1 MTQKTVVGVIGPNH
15 ENCNNDIYNFGMKL
29 GEMLTDL
36 DVMIVCGGR
45 KGIMEAVCQGAKL
58 SENYNNHTTIGII
71 PSGDKSEAN
80 QFCDIV
86 IPTGIGLARNSIIV
100 NTADILVAV
109 AGGSGTLSEIAFAW
123 QMNKKVICYT
133 AFEGWSKELAGKD
146 LDQRNA
152 GLLFEAASLEEVI
165 SLVKKNLSL

>member
-1 MTQKTVVGVIGPNH
+1 MTRKPVVGVIGPNY
-15 ENCNNDIYNFGMKL
+15 ENCSEEVYNFGIEL
-29 GEMLTDL
+29 GRVLTDH

-58 SENYNNHTTIGII
+58 SGKYNFHNTIGII
-71 PSGDKSEAN
+71 PSEDKNEAN

-100 NTADILVAV
+100 NTSDILIAV

-133 AFEGWSKELAGKD
+133 GYEGWSKEMAGKN
-146 LDQRNA
+146 LDQRNS
-152 GLLFEAASLEEVI
+152 GLLTEANSLEDVI
-165 SLVKKNLSL
+165 GLVKENLDL

>member
-1 MTQKTVVGVIGPNH
+1 MTRKPVVGVIGPNY
-15 ENCNNDIYNFGMKL
+15 ENCSDEVYNFGMEL
-29 GEMLTDL
+29 GRALTEL

-45 KGIMEAVCQGAKL
+45 EGIMEAVCRGTKL
-58 SENYNNHTTIGII
+58 SGKYKYHNTIGII
-71 PSGDKSEAN
+71 PSEDKNDAN

-86 IPTGIGLARNSIIV
+86 IVTGIGLARNSIIV

-133 AFEGWSKELAGKD
+133 GFEGWSEKLAGKD
-146 LDQRNA
+146 LDQRNS
-152 GLLFEAASLEEVI
+152 GLLIEANSLEEVI
-165 SLVKKNLSL
+165 SLVKKHLDL